1 MLAEEPVVSPTFL
14 LEIRERLL
22 TLASRRSSRRS
33 YLLGSAPAVAGG
45 LAALGMAGPAFAEE
59 AQNATN
65 PASDKLWS
73 NEDWAHK
80 GDVKLYMFRKRA
92 GAPAPGRS
100 TLPVLFLVHGSSTSG
115 TANSSFCREQRT
127 RYAWAARNSGTSC
140 GPSWKCRRGWP
151 TEKSASNC
159 FVKLGHL

>member
-100 TLPVLFLVHGSSTSG
+100 TLPVLFLVHGSST
-115 TANSSFCREQRT
+115 
-127 RYAWAARNSGTSC
+127 
-140 GPSWKCRRGWP
+140 
-151 TEKSASNC
+151 
-159 FVKLGHL
+159 